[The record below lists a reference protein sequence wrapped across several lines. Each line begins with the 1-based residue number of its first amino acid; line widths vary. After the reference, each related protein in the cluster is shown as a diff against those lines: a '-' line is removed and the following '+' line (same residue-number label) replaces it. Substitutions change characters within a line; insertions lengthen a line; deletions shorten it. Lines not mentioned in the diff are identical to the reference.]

1 MAQRKTVMNGLRS
14 IRGNAMVESP
24 LALFVMSLVIFFMI
38 SMFSLLCGYA
48 TLNFACQ
55 AAAREAGASQTRTG
69 ARTAMQRVATQIIG
83 GPMGVFGGITPRTS
97 AGFNLRT
104 FRLPDGGNPEPFD
117 VAPGGN
123 LAINQSLYSYTYVIE
138 ANYSIQPVL
147 FPFAFAARAQSTCAV
162 EHPEGI
168 GL

>member
-1 MAQRKTVMNGLRS
+1 
-14 IRGNAMVESP
+14 MVESP

-69 ARTAMQRVATQIIG
+69 ARTAMQRVADQIVG

-123 LAINQSLYSYTYVIE
+123 LAINQSLYSYTYVVE